1 MHHSRP
7 VERNKL
13 QKRSEFTLAAGPASL
28 ALITVAPCE
37 SLLIPD
43 MPITVLLPGARGN
56 PVVRDMIRLRQYRMA
71 LRDVRMLATA
81 RLSPDAALTPP
92 ALPMRARS
100 HIAIY
105 VPSLIGGGAERV
117 AALLASALS
126 AAGQRITLVVDFEAP
141 HNDNFVAAGVERV
154 TLAGTHGSDILRL
167 AEFLK
172 RQRPDI
178 ALAVGAVSNVK
189 LVVAHLLARVIG
201 AVPTRIVL
209 SYHGLSSAGRGG
221 WLSWFAFVLAAL
233 LTRYAA
239 RTICVS
245 DHLARHLAG
254 VWHGA
259 RSRIVRIYNPVAIDR
274 TKPATEANDLAA
286 RPPIVIAL
294 GMLCATKGYAT
305 LLEAMALLPRP
316 DARLVICGEGSDR
329 DALEHLAER
338 LGVGA
343 RVEWRGYVTDPWE
356 EYAGARCFALASV
369 NESFSNVVV
378 EALASGIPV
387 VSTDCGGPAEILD
400 DGRLGTLVPVG
411 DAAALSAA
419 IARALEEP
427 GEPAP
432 RLARAREFAAPTIAA
447 RYLALFEDILSPSP
461 KGAHGV
467 SISRHSEKPRSV
479 SSVP

>member
-1 MHHSRP
+1 M
-7 VERNKL
+7 
-13 QKRSEFTLAAGPASL
+13 G
-28 ALITVAPCE
+28 
-37 SLLIPD
+37 
-43 MPITVLLPGARGN
+43 
-56 PVVRDMIRLRQYRMA
+56 
-71 LRDVRMLATA
+71 LRDVRMLAAA
-81 RLSPDAALTPP
+81 RLLADAAPTSPP
-92 ALPMRARS
+92 LPARARR
-100 HIAIY
+100 HIAVY
-105 VPSLIGGGAERV
+105 VPSLTGGGAERV
-117 AALLASALS
+117 AAVLASALR

-141 HNDNFVAAGVERV
+141 HNDNFVEAGVERV
-154 TLAGTHGSDILRL
+154 TLAGTHGGDVLRL

-178 ALAVGAVSNVK
+178 ALAVGAGCNVK
-189 LVVAHLLARVIG
+189 LVGAHLLARVTG
-201 AVPTRIVL
+201 AVPTRVVL

-221 WLSWFAFVLAAL
+221 WLGWSAYILASL

-274 TKPATEANDLAA
+274 TKPATEASILAA
-286 RPPIVIAL
+286 RPPIVIAV
-294 GMLCATKGYAT
+294 GHLCAMKGFST

-316 DARLVICGEGSDR
+316 DARLVICGEGSER
-329 DALEHLAER
+329 EALEQLAER
-338 LGVGA
+338 LGVAA
-343 RVEWRGYVTDPWE
+343 RIEWRGYVADPWE

-369 NESFSNVVV
+369 TESFSNVVV

-387 VSTDCGGPAEILD
+387 VSTNCGGPGEILD
-400 DGRLGTLVPVG
+400 GGRLGALVPVG

-467 SISRHSEKPRSV
+467 SMSRHSENPRSI